1 MKAMDNDLLQLFED
15 SLARFNRERYSP
27 AQLVARS
34 REPAGPGLLSEMAE
48 MGWFELLR
56 GDADDEPAASSVIP
70 LLPLFRAAGEGA
82 WREPLTAVLGASA
95 VVAARTDAP
104 SRRESLVDGL
114 VSARALLAYAAREAD
129 DGWNRVHITTV
140 ARSEADGHVLN
151 GHKIAVMD
159 VEPCAGIIVLA
170 VDAQTK
176 RPGYFLVAP
185 DAAGLE
191 RSDTSSIDGR
201 GLSDLKLTGVRAEYL
216 CTGDNASRAEGWDA
230 ILGAAEAVG
239 IMRGANR
246 DTAAYLRERR
256 QFGRPL
262 LDFQVLQHRLV
273 EMHLLERETDALLQS
288 TAEAYD
294 ADAPGLARRLLVLRA
309 QASRALR
316 QVTREAVQMHG
327 GMGVTQET
335 RVSHYYRR
343 ALMLDSLH
351 GSEDAALERLAA
363 A

>member
-1 MKAMDNDLLQLFED
+1 MDTDLLRLFED
-15 SLARFNRERYSP
+15 ALARFNRERYSP
-27 AQLVARS
+27 AQLVARTRDPS
-34 REPAGPGLLSEMAE
+34 GASLLDEMAE

-56 GDADDEPAASSVIP
+56 GDRDDEPAASSVVP
-70 LLPLFRAAGEGA
+70 LLALLRAAGEGL
-82 WREPLTAVLGASA
+82 WREPLACVAGAVA
-95 VVAARTDAP
+95 VVVARTESAARRDA
-104 SRRESLVDGL
+104 LLDGL
-114 VSARALLAYAAREAD
+114 ISGREPLAYASREAD
-129 DGWNRVHITTV
+129 DGWHRAGIATV
-140 ARSEADGHVLN
+140 ARRTSEGDVLD

-159 VEPCAGIIVLA
+159 VERCAGIVVLA
-170 VDAQTK
+170 VDAQT
-176 RPGYFLVAP
+176 RRSGYFHVKR
-185 DAAGLE
+185 DAAGIE
-191 RSDTSSIDGR
+191 RKSAASIDGR
-201 GLSDLKLTGVRAEYL
+201 ILSDLKLDGVRAEYL
-216 CTGDNASRAEGWDA
+216 CAGEHAVRADGWES

-239 IMRGANR
+239 IMRGSNG

-294 ADAPGLARRLLVLRA
+294 AGAPGLERRLLVLRA

-316 QVTREAVQMHG
+316 MVTREAVQMHG

-343 ALMLDSLH
+343 ALMLDSLY
-351 GSEDAALERLAA
+351 GSEEAALESLAA

>member
-1 MKAMDNDLLQLFED
+1 MDTDLLRLFED
-15 SLARFNRERYSP
+15 SLERFNRERYSP

-34 REPAGPGLLSEMAE
+34 REPAGTGLLAEMAQ

-56 GDADDEPAASSVIP
+56 GDCDDEPAASSVVR

-82 WREPLTAVLGASA
+82 WREPLAGALGAAA
-95 VVAARTDAP
+95 VVAGRADVPT
-104 SRRESLVDGL
+104 RRASLVDGL
-114 VSARALLAYAAREAD
+114 ISAHALLAYAAREAD
-129 DGWNRVHITTV
+129 DGWRRVDITTV
-140 ARSEADGHVLN
+140 ARREADGHVLD
-151 GHKIAVMD
+151 GHKVAVMD
-159 VEPCAGIIVLA
+159 VESCAGIIVLA
-170 VDAQTK
+170 VDVRTE
-176 RPGYFLVAP
+176 RPGYFLVAR
-185 DAAGLE
+185 DAAGLV
-191 RSDTSSIDGR
+191 RTDASSIDGR
-201 GLSDLKLTGVRAEYL
+201 CLSDLKLTGVRAEYL
-216 CTGDNASRAEGWDA
+216 CAGDHAPRAEGWDA

-256 QFGRPL
+256 QFGRSL
-262 LDFQVLQHRLV
+262 IDFQVLQHRLV

-294 ADAPGLARRLLVLRA
+294 VDAPGLARRLLVLRA

-343 ALMLDSLH
+343 ALMLDSLY
-351 GSEDAALERLAA
+351 GSEEAALEQLAA

>member
-1 MKAMDNDLLQLFED
+1 MDIDLLRLFED
-15 SLARFNRERYSP
+15 SLARFNLERYSP

-34 REPAGPGLLSEMAE
+34 RETSGTGLLSEMADL
-48 MGWFELLR
+48 GWFELLR
-56 GDADDEPAASSVIP
+56 GEADDEPAASSVVR
-70 LLPLFRAAGEGA
+70 LLPILRAAGEGA
-82 WREPLTAVLGASA
+82 WREPLACVLGAPA
-95 VVAARTDAP
+95 VIAAQTEVAAR
-104 SRRESLVDGL
+104 REALLGGL

-129 DGWNRVHITTV
+129 DGWHRNGIATV
-140 ARSEADGHVLN
+140 ARRDAGSHVLD
-151 GHKIAVMD
+151 GRKIAVMD
-159 VEPCAGIIVLA
+159 VEACAGIIVLA
-170 VDAQTK
+170 VDAQTR
-176 RPGYFLVAP
+176 RPGFFLVAR
-185 DAAGLE
+185 DAAGVE
-191 RSDTSSIDGR
+191 RSDASSIDGR
-201 GLSDLKLTGVRAEYL
+201 VLSDLYLVGVRAEYL
-216 CTGDNASRAEGWDA
+216 CSGELAVRAEGWDG

-246 DTAAYLRERR
+246 DTAAHLRERR

-288 TAEAYD
+288 TAEACD
-294 ADAPGLARRLLVLRA
+294 ADAPGLERRLLVLRA

-351 GSEDAALERLAA
+351 GSEEAALERLAEA
-363 A
+363 

>member
-1 MKAMDNDLLQLFED
+1 MDTDLLRLFED

-34 REPAGPGLLSEMAE
+34 RETTGTGLLSEMAD

-56 GDADDEPAASSVIP
+56 GEADDEPAASSVVR
-70 LLPLFRAAGEGA
+70 LLPVFRAAGEGA
-82 WREPLTAVLGASA
+82 WREPLACVLGAPA
-95 VVAARTDAP
+95 VIAARTDATAQ
-104 SRRESLVDGL
+104 RESLVEGL
-114 VSARALLAYAAREAD
+114 ISASAPLAYAAREAD
-129 DGWNRVHITTV
+129 DGWHRIGITTV
-140 ARSEADGHVLN
+140 ARGDAGGHVLD

-159 VEPCAGIIVLA
+159 VASCAAIIVLA
-170 VDAQTK
+170 VDAQTR
-176 RPGYFLVAP
+176 RPGYFLVAR

-191 RSDTSSIDGR
+191 RGDASSIDGH

-216 CTGDNASRAEGWDA
+216 CAGDHAARAEAWDA

-246 DTAAYLRERR
+246 DTSAYLRERR

-273 EMHLLERETDALLQS
+273 EMHLLERETDALLES
-288 TAEAYD
+288 TAEAFD
-294 ADAPGLARRLLVLRA
+294 ANAPGLERRLLVLRA

-343 ALMLDSLH
+343 ALMLDGLH
-351 GSEDAALERLAA
+351 GSEEAALERLAA

>member
-1 MKAMDNDLLQLFED
+1 MDTDLLRLFED
-15 SLARFNRERYSP
+15 SLERFNRERYSP

-34 REPAGPGLLSEMAE
+34 REASGIGLLPEMAE

-56 GDADDEPAASSVIP
+56 GGADDEPAASSVVP

-82 WREPLTAVLGASA
+82 WREPLSCVLGASA
-95 VVAARTDAP
+95 VVASRTDAAT
-104 SRRESLVDGL
+104 RRESLLDGL
-114 VSARALLAYAAREAD
+114 VSANALLAYAAREMD
-129 DGWNRVHITTV
+129 DGWHRAGITTV
-140 ARSEADGHVLN
+140 ARREADGHVLD

-159 VEPCAGIIVLA
+159 VESYAAIIVLA

-191 RSDTSSIDGR
+191 RRSASSIDGR
-201 GLSDLKLTGVRAEYL
+201 GLSDLELTSVPAEYL
-216 CTGDNASRAEGWDA
+216 CTGDHAARAEDWEA

-273 EMHLLERETDALLQS
+273 EMHLLERETDALLRT

-351 GSEDAALERLAA
+351 GSEEAALDRLAA